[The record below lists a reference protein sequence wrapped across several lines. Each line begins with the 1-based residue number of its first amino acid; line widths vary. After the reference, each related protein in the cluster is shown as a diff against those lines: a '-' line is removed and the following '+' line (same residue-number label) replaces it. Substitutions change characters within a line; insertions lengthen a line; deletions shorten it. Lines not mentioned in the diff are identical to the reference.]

1 MDISRFRYLII
12 ACTLTVAACRG
23 QAQNQR
29 PMKPGLWQIHI
40 DSEINGKKP
49 PDMAERMKNMS
60 PETRKR
66 AEAAMKQQGVDAS
79 DSGGRKVCYGRE
91 MIEQGRWAEQPNGC
105 KTDYSTRTPSLW
117 KWHSSCPK
125 MGFEGD
131 GEAIF
136 PDSENYVV
144 KSSGV
149 ITDEGKANT
158 TRSTITA
165 KWLSADC
172 GDIKP
177 LEVKR

>member
-1 MDISRFRYLII
+1 MDIPRFRYLII
-12 ACTLTVAACRG
+12 ACTLTVAAYRG

-40 DSEINGKKP
+40 DSETNGKKP
-49 PDMAERMKNMS
+49 PDLAERMKNMS

-66 AEAAMKQQGVDAS
+66 AEAAMKQQGVEAG
-79 DSGGRKVCYGRE
+79 DSGGRRVCYGRE
-91 MIEQGRWAEQPNGC
+91 MVEQGRLAEQPDGC

-149 ITDEGKANT
+149 IT
-158 TRSTITA
+158 TRARPTLRVR
-165 KWLSADC
+165 LSQPNGYLPIVA
-172 GDIKP
+172 I
-177 LEVKR
+177 